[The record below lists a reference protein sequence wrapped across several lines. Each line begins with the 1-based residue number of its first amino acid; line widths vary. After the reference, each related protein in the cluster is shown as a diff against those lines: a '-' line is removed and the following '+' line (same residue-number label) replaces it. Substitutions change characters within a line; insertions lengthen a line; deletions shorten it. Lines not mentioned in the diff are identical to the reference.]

1 MGRSVEEIRNDITN
15 GGTSLGIEFGST
27 RIKAVLVDST
37 TAPVAQGSYEWENRL
52 ENGIWTYSL
61 EDIWKGLRSCYQDLA
76 ADVKK
81 QYGVGL
87 TQIGSM
93 GISAMMHGYMAFDE
107 AGELLVPFRTWRNT
121 ITGEA
126 AKKLTEL
133 FDYNIPQ
140 RWSIAHLYQAVLNKE
155 EHLSKLDFFT
165 TLAGYIHWKLTG
177 KKVLGVGD
185 ASGMFPI
192 DPADGQYEKE
202 MVRKFEALM
211 EPEGYSWKLSGI
223 LPQVLTAGEDAGS
236 LTEEGAALLDESG
249 MLQAGIPLC
258 PPEGDAGTGM
268 TATNSVAVRTGNVSA
283 GTSVFAM
290 VVLEENLKKVH
301 EEIDLVTTPD
311 GHLVGMVHCNNCTS
325 DLNAWVGLFE
335 QFYEM
340 MGQKVD
346 KNTLFG
352 NLYRKALEGDADCG
366 GLMSYGYLS
375 GEPITGFEEGRPLF
389 MRKPDSKLTLANF
402 MRTHLYSSLATLK
415 YGMDIL
421 FKEENVSLDKLMGH
435 GGFFKTKGVGQRIM
449 AAAADVPVAVMET
462 AGEGG
467 PWGMAILAEYMVKRA
482 EGEKLEDY
490 LKNKVFGS
498 NAMKR
503 FDFGLGLKAG
513 VEFFQKYQVSIGYDW
528 GLLDNIEDSGNKN
541 RNLMISLSCFF

>member
-15 GGTSLGIEFGST
+15 GEHLWGSSLVLPGSRRYWLTVPPPCCT
-27 RIKAVLVDST
+27 RKLRVGKPPGKRDLDLFPGGYLERPAFLLS
-37 TAPVAQGSYEWENRL
+37 GSGSR
-52 ENGIWTYSL
+52 
-61 EDIWKGLRSCYQDLA
+61 C
-76 ADVKK
+76 KK

-236 LTEEGAALLDESG
+236 LTEEGAAL
-249 MLQAGIPLC
+249 
-258 PPEGDAGTGM
+258 
-268 TATNSVAVRTGNVSA
+268 
-283 GTSVFAM
+283 
-290 VVLEENLKKVH
+290 
-301 EEIDLVTTPD
+301 
-311 GHLVGMVHCNNCTS
+311 
-325 DLNAWVGLFE
+325 
-335 QFYEM
+335 
-340 MGQKVD
+340 
-346 KNTLFG
+346 
-352 NLYRKALEGDADCG
+352 
-366 GLMSYGYLS
+366 
-375 GEPITGFEEGRPLF
+375 
-389 MRKPDSKLTLANF
+389 
-402 MRTHLYSSLATLK
+402 
-415 YGMDIL
+415 
-421 FKEENVSLDKLMGH
+421 
-435 GGFFKTKGVGQRIM
+435 
-449 AAAADVPVAVMET
+449 
-462 AGEGG
+462 
-467 PWGMAILAEYMVKRA
+467 
-482 EGEKLEDY
+482 
-490 LKNKVFGS
+490 
-498 NAMKR
+498 
-503 FDFGLGLKAG
+503 
-513 VEFFQKYQVSIGYDW
+513 
-528 GLLDNIEDSGNKN
+528 
-541 RNLMISLSCFF
+541 

>member
-87 TQIGSM
+87 TRIGSM

-202 MVRKFEALM
+202 MVRKFETLM
-211 EPEGYSWKLSGI
+211 EPVSCLRSLLQEKMRE
-223 LPQVLTAGEDAGS
+223 VL
-236 LTEEGAALLDESG
+236 
-249 MLQAGIPLC
+249 Q
-258 PPEGDAGTGM
+258 
-268 TATNSVAVRTGNVSA
+268 
-283 GTSVFAM
+283 
-290 VVLEENLKKVH
+290 KK
-301 EEIDLVTTPD
+301 
-311 GHLVGMVHCNNCTS
+311 
-325 DLNAWVGLFE
+325 E
-335 QFYEM
+335 QPF
-340 MGQKVD
+340 
-346 KNTLFG
+346 
-352 NLYRKALEGDADCG
+352 
-366 GLMSYGYLS
+366 
-375 GEPITGFEEGRPLF
+375 
-389 MRKPDSKLTLANF
+389 
-402 MRTHLYSSLATLK
+402 
-415 YGMDIL
+415 
-421 FKEENVSLDKLMGH
+421 
-435 GGFFKTKGVGQRIM
+435 
-449 AAAADVPVAVMET
+449 
-462 AGEGG
+462 
-467 PWGMAILAEYMVKRA
+467 
-482 EGEKLEDY
+482 
-490 LKNKVFGS
+490 
-498 NAMKR
+498 
-503 FDFGLGLKAG
+503 
-513 VEFFQKYQVSIGYDW
+513 
-528 GLLDNIEDSGNKN
+528 
-541 RNLMISLSCFF
+541 